1 MTHDQAT
8 FRRREK
14 ILFKKFKIFMVLS
27 AFLQIVFMLFNC
39 LVNEHNLNRKVD
51 APVFEFTFY
60 YSGLEIIVGVFLFS
74 WLMYEFP
81 GRHAY
86 EW

>member
-1 MTHDQAT
+1 
-8 FRRREK
+8 
-14 ILFKKFKIFMVLS
+14 MVLS
-27 AFLQIVFMLFNC
+27 AFLRIVFMLFNC
-39 LVNEHNLNRKVD
+39 LVNEHNLNMKID
-51 APVFEFTFY
+51 APVFVFSIY